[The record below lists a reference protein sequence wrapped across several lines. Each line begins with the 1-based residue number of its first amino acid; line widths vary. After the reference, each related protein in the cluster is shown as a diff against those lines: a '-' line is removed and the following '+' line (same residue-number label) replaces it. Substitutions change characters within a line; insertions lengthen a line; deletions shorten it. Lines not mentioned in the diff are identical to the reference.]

1 MKTTVIPELAANEA
15 FGRESVVSYL
25 GYEIDNVNDSGFD
38 ARLGFALG
46 ASVTETLRFEVTLL
60 VLGEK
65 DIPVAESLDGRV
77 ALASAADRLSLTVSS
92 LPIAPKGGSFELIV
106 RPYVGGAYGLRRYG
120 VTTVLY
126 FSGKKDADG
135 KPFLSTKREETYQ
148 VIATD
153 DTFIFNEENYQHRT
167 ANFGKTDKLHVR
179 NTGDVDT
186 DLYRAAYFKFTL
198 GAEAVKLLDEGTPV
212 KLRLFVM
219 GTEHKPTRKY
229 YNMAVY
235 ATDTKWTEEELN
247 YNNHR
252 ELAATGELLAKDIHC
267 EGGYLNVDI
276 RDYLKKQTRSA
287 DGTVTVSFCVTNEG
301 HEDAIVIFMCSKES
315 SYGKPMIEFGSLAL
329 NSIEFN
335 LSQGANDGFE
345 PWGYA
350 KMLADEWFDDLVDKI
365 YPKDEQ
371 GNVIYYDELGT
382 LAPKGYAATEPTG
395 DFTCEM
401 KWIPTCIWTEEGGQ
415 TRFDESKAEKY
426 IRTVETL
433 GSGEGKPFMDSAY
446 AKKVEK
452 DVYGGIANAGWHGEA
467 TGFFHTEKHGVRTY
481 IIDPLGNP
489 FFAIG
494 INTVC
499 LGDSDNHKRYSLEK
513 FGDKETYYKK
523 ISASLKDIGFTINH
537 LGDVDQ
543 LLKQEN
549 GLAVVVGTGV
559 IRPYMNSIGRATLC
573 EGLYP
578 HNNTINVFDPDFVKF
593 ARVTLGEFIGKHG
606 YADMPNL
613 FGYTTDNEQ
622 PAGPDILDRYL
633 LLDPREPTNAFS
645 YATAWTWVERR
656 MKRAVPTLAEFQ
668 NSPEHAKMNSEFL
681 SFMYARYSKVCRD
694 AIRAADPNH
703 MYIGSRVYHTCL
715 TDEGYL
721 RAAGYYL
728 DIITANLYGNANPSL
743 ETITNLYRYSGKPFI
758 VTEFYAKAAD
768 SIDANGF
775 KLANSCGAGQVVET
789 QQNRADYYEHYAL
802 TLLESGASVG
812 WTWYRFRDNDQ
823 GLYRKAGTDN
833 TMYMC
838 HVTYGVNRR
847 ANTFMDETGKLLT
860 ASEVGE
866 FEEIYRG
873 EPMASNQ
880 NVNKGVYTCKF
891 TSVVTVY
898 TYGKD
903 GDLIDS
909 RSVMIE
915 TPTNEKP
922 ADGTVLKA
930 LSGDETFTIGTSK
943 TLDGGFAKTELTV
956 YEGKYLAFA
965 ESIRRISDYAV
976 GISEYFAAK

>member
-1 MKTTVIPELAANEA
+1 MTTTGIPELASNAA
-15 FGRESVVSYL
+15 LRREDVVSYL
-25 GYEIDNVNDSGFD
+25 GYNLKNVGVDRFE
-38 ARLGFALG
+38 AELRFALG
-46 ASVTETLRFEVTLL
+46 TSAREELRFEVTLL
-60 VLGEK
+60 TAGENG
-65 DIPVAESLDGRV
+65 IPEAASIDANARLALD
-77 ALASAADRLSLTVSS
+77 ADRATLTVSE
-92 LPIAPKGGSFELIV
+92 LPMAPQGGTFELLV
-106 RPYVGGAYGLRRYG
+106 RPSVLGTHGLRRYG

-126 FSGKKDADG
+126 FGGKKDAEG
-135 KPFLSTKREETYQ
+135 RPILATEPEET
-148 VIATD
+148 VAVVATD

-186 DLYRAAYFKFTL
+186 DLYRASYFKFTL
-198 GAEAVKLLDEGTPV
+198 NAEAAALLDAGMPAR
-212 KLRLFVM
+212 LRLFVM
-219 GTEHKPTRKY
+219 GTEHRPTRKLY
-229 YNMAVY
+229 DLAVY
-235 ATDTKWTEEELN
+235 ATDTGWSEEELN

-252 ELAATGELLAKDIHC
+252 ALAATGELLAKDIHC
-267 EGGYLNVDI
+267 EGGYFRVDI
-276 RDYLKKQTRSA
+276 REHLQKQTRGE
-287 DGTVTVSFCVTNEG
+287 DGSITVSFCVTNEG
-301 HEDAIVIFMCSKES
+301 HEDAIVVFMSSKES
-315 SYGKPMIEFGSLAL
+315 SYGKPVIEFGTPPM
-329 NSIEFN
+329 NVIEFN
-335 LSQGANDGFE
+335 LPQAENRGFE

-350 KMLADEWFDDLVDKI
+350 KALVDEWFGDLRDKI
-365 YPKDEQ
+365 YPRDGQ
-371 GNVIYYDELGT
+371 GNLIYHNELGT

-395 DFTCEM
+395 DFTREM
-401 KWIPTCIWTEEGGQ
+401 KWIPNCLWTEDGGQ
-415 TRFDESKAEKY
+415 SRFEESKAEKY

-433 GSGEGKPFMDSAY
+433 GSGEGKPFMASPF

-452 DVYGGIANAGWHGEA
+452 DVFGGIANAPFKGEA

-513 FGDKETYYKK
+513 YGDKAAYYKE
-523 ISASLKDIGFTINH
+523 ISASLKDIGFTVDH
-537 LGDVDQ
+537 LGDVDE
-543 LLKQEN
+543 LLREEN

-593 ARVTLGEFIGKHG
+593 ARLSLGELIETQG
-606 YADMPNL
+606 YAKLPNL

-633 LLDPREPTNAFS
+633 LLDPKEPTNAFS
-645 YATAWTWVERR
+645 YATAWSFVAAR
-656 MKRAVPTLAEFQ
+656 MGCAVPTLTAFQ

-681 SFMYARYSKVCRD
+681 GFMYARYSKVCRE
-694 AIRAADPNH
+694 ALRAADPNH
-703 MYIGSRVYHTCL
+703 MYIGSRVFHTCL

-721 RAAGYYL
+721 RAAGHYL
-728 DIITANLYGNANPSL
+728 DIITVNLYGNANPSL
-743 ETITNLYRYSGKPFI
+743 ETINNIYRYSGKPFI

-838 HVTYGVNRR
+838 HVTYGVNRG
-847 ANTFMDETGKLLT
+847 ANSFMDEQGRLLT
-860 ASEVGE
+860 AAEVGE

-880 NVNKGVYTCKF
+880 NVNKGIYANRF

-898 TYGKD
+898 EYGKD
-903 GDLIDS
+903 GNLIDS
-909 RSVMIE
+909 TSVMVE
-915 TPTNEKP
+915 TPASEHP

-930 LSGDETFTIGTSK
+930 LSGDK
-943 TLDGGFAKTELTV
+943 TYTVGSVAKADGGFTKTALTV
-956 YEGKYLAFA
+956 FEGKYIAFA

-976 GISEYFAAK
+976 GISEYFAEK